1 MLEQDKLLWLISQ
14 TCLLNN
20 VQISLKGKEYNVL
33 GIIKHLSS
41 VAITQRTKQYLICP
55 VGETLSESKQLHN
68 LLKTFKSKSNL
79 NAMKTYLL
87 CTMIINTKLEY
98 ILVGCVPP
106 ASVAVS
112 PTHIPPPLPAMHTP
126 LPCILPPRTP
136 PCMPPSPGQNDAR
149 F

>member
-55 VGETLSESKQLHN
+55 VRETLSESEQLHHFAED
-68 LLKTFKSKSNL
+68 LQKQVVIS
-79 NAMKTYLL
+79 M
-87 CTMIINTKLEY
+87 
-98 ILVGCVPP
+98 
-106 ASVAVS
+106 
-112 PTHIPPPLPAMHTP
+112 
-126 LPCILPPRTP
+126 
-136 PCMPPSPGQNDAR
+136 Q
-149 F
+149 